1 MNATPEEPGPGWR
14 VLDPS
19 ERVAEVLF
27 GLIMVLTLTG
37 TLSVAEAGKAEVRTM
52 LLAALG
58 CNIAW
63 GIIDGVLYLMG
74 RLSEVRRAQKI
85 FRLVQGSD
93 LPLARQAIT
102 EALPPIVTSV
112 LQPEEVES
120 LRQRLAHLPERP
132 GPTGLKARDWI
143 GALAV
148 FLLVFLSTFPVA
160 IPFLVIDRV
169 GPALRVSNLIA
180 IGMLFLT
187 GAAYGKC
194 IDRNVWLIGLAMV
207 ALGSLMVGVTIACGG

>member
-1 MNATPEEPGPGWR
+1 MPEGSHSGWR

-52 LLAALG
+52 LMAALG

-63 GIIDGVLYLMG
+63 GIIDGVLYLMS
-74 RLSEVRRAQKI
+74 RLSEVRCGLQI
-85 FRLVQGSD
+85 FRLVQGTD
-93 LPLARQAIT
+93 LPQAQQAIR
-102 EALPPIVTSV
+102 EALPPVVASV
-112 LQPEEVES
+112 LRPEEVES
-120 LRQRLAHLPERP
+120 LRQRLAQLPERP
-132 GPTGLKARDWI
+132 DRAGLQRRDWMGAI
-143 GALAV
+143 GV

-160 IPFLVIDRV
+160 IPFLLIDRV
-169 GPALRVSNLIA
+169 GPALRVSNVIA
-180 IGMLFLT
+180 IAMLFLT
-187 GAAYGKC
+187 GVAYGKC

-207 ALGSLMVGVTIACGG
+207 ALGSMLVGVTIAFGG